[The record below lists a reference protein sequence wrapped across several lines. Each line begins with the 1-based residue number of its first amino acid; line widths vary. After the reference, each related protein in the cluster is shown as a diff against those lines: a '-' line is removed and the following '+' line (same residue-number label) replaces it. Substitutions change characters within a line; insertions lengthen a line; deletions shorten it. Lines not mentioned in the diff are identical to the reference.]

1 MLSIFSNL
9 LEAGIDE
16 AGRGPLCGPVYASA
30 VIWDTYLE
38 TFEEILGN
46 VNKVIID
53 TEVSQSGVLP
63 FLPLPEL
70 NNKNRTVRSGGN

>member
-38 TFEEILGN
+38 TFEAVSYTHLTLPTILL
-46 VNKVIID
+46 V
-53 TEVSQSGVLP
+53 
-63 FLPLPEL
+63 
-70 NNKNRTVRSGGN
+70 